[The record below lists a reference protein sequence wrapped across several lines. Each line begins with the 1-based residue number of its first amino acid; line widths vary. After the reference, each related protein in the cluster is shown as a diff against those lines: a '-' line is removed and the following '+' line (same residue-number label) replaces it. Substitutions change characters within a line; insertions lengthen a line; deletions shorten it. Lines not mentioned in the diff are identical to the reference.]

1 MLISPHF
8 FLQIID
14 GAGHHVY
21 ADGYE
26 EFNDIVMGACRI
38 SDKREEKK
46 HNKEKEVS

>member
-1 MLISPHF
+1 M

-38 SDKREEKK
+38 SDKKEEKK
-46 HNKEKEVS
+46 KQNKAKEVSS

>member
-1 MLISPHF
+1 MLISPQF

-26 EFNDIVMGACRI
+26 EFNEIVMGACRI

-46 HNKEKEVS
+46 QNKGKEVS